1 MVTTVTRET
10 ESNPVMSAPVAEP
23 VTAAPAVDISGVP
36 ESPAEL
42 LKQWDAPAPKRPLI
56 HAVVM
61 ASLVR
66 IWDAITGPGMTEHDR
81 VRREIAEFSGH
92 RRAYGPHV

>member
-10 ESNPVMSAPVAEP
+10 ESNTAVSAPVAEP
-23 VTAAPAVDISGVP
+23 VAATPAVDISAVP

-42 LKQWDAPAPKRPLI
+42 LKQWDAPKRSLI
-56 HAVVM
+56 HTVVM

-66 IWDAITGPGMTEHDR
+66 IWDAITGPGMTEQDR
-81 VRREIAEFSGH
+81 VRRDIAEFRGH
-92 RRAYGPHV
+92 LRSYGPQN